1 MSEENK
7 ETITLTLDP
16 ESEATTTVLT
26 EPILTSSKQE
36 IEKPSEPL
44 AEIKIDPGLFNE
56 QEMKAIDDFAQKI
69 NIKDTNQIIQYGSA
83 PQKKLAD
90 FSEKTLESVKTKDL
104 GEVGELLSSVV
115 IELKETDI
123 DDEEKKGIFGLF
135 NKGKNKLEV
144 MKTRYAKAETNV
156 EKVAENLE
164 NQQVVLIKDNAMLDQ
179 MYNLNAQYFKE
190 LSMYILAGK
199 KKLQEVEA
207 KDLPEAKA
215 KAERTQLP
223 EDAQAYQDLVFF
235 VDRFEKKLY
244 DLELSRMIAIQT
256 APQLR
261 MLQSSNSVMID
272 KIQTTLV
279 NTIPLWKNQL
289 VLAFG
294 LNHAKQAAKAQ
305 REVTNMTNELLKKNA
320 DTLHLAAT
328 ETAKETNRGIV
339 DIETLQHTNEKLIQT
354 FDEVLQIQAE
364 GRKKRQEAE
373 SQMLAMEQQ
382 LKQKML
388 EIRR

>member
-44 AEIKIDPGLFNE
+44 ADIKIDPGLFNE

-223 EDAQAYQDLVFF
+223 EDAQAYQDLVSF

>member
-1 MSEENK
+1 MSEEKK

-16 ESEATTTVLT
+16 ENQTTTTVLT
-26 EPILTSSKQE
+26 EPALAAPTQE
-36 IEKPSEPL
+36 ITKPTEPL
-44 AEIKIDPGLFNE
+44 ADVKIDHDLFNE

-207 KDLPEAKA
+207 KDLPEAKD

-223 EDAQAYQDLVFF
+223 EDAQAYQDLVSF

>member
-16 ESEATTTVLT
+16 ESEAATTVLT

-44 AEIKIDPGLFNE
+44 ADIKIDPGLFNE

-223 EDAQAYQDLVFF
+223 EDAQAYQDLVSF

>member
-1 MSEENK
+1 MTEENK
-7 ETITLTLDP
+7 ETISLTLEP
-16 ESEATTTVLT
+16 EQEPVSRTLT
-26 EPILTSSKQE
+26 EPALATPKQE
-36 IEKPSEPL
+36 VAEPL
-44 AEIKIDPGLFNE
+44 ADVHIDTTQFSE
-56 QEMKAIDDFAQKI
+56 QEMKMIEDFASKI

-104 GEVGELLSSVV
+104 GDVGDMLANVV
-115 IELKETDI
+115 IELKETDPKA
-123 DDEEKKGIFGLF
+123 EEKKGIFGFF
-135 NKGKNKLEV
+135 NKGKNQLEA
-144 MKTRYAKAETNV
+144 MKARYAKAETNV
-156 EKVAENLE
+156 TKVAENLE
-164 NQQVVLIKDNAMLDQ
+164 NQQIVLIKDNAMLDQ
-179 MYNLNAQYFKE
+179 MYQLNAQYFKE

-199 KKLQEVEA
+199 KKLKETEQT
-207 KDLPEAKA
+207 DLPQAKQ
-215 KAERTQLP
+215 KAERSQLP
-223 EDAQAYQDLVFF
+223 EDAQAYQDLISF

-244 DLELSRMIAIQT
+244 DLELSRMISIQT

-305 REVTNMTNELLKKNA
+305 REVTDMTNELLKKNA
-320 DTLHLAAT
+320 ESLHMASV
-328 ETAKETNRGIV
+328 ETARETNRGIV
-339 DIETLQHTNEKLIQT
+339 DIETLQQTNEKLIQT
-354 FDEVLQIQAE
+354 FDEVMQIQKE
-364 GRKKRQEAE
+364 GRQKRLQAE
-373 SQMLAMEQQ
+373 STMLDMENQ
-382 LKQKML
+382 LKKKML

>member
-1 MSEENK
+1 
-7 ETITLTLDP
+7 
-16 ESEATTTVLT
+16 
-26 EPILTSSKQE
+26 
-36 IEKPSEPL
+36 
-44 AEIKIDPGLFNE
+44 
-56 QEMKAIDDFAQKI
+56 
-69 NIKDTNQIIQYGSA
+69 
-83 PQKKLAD
+83 
-90 FSEKTLESVKTKDL
+90 
-104 GEVGELLSSVV
+104 
-115 IELKETDI
+115 
-123 DDEEKKGIFGLF
+123 
-135 NKGKNKLEV
+135 
-144 MKTRYAKAETNV
+144 
-156 EKVAENLE
+156 
-164 NQQVVLIKDNAMLDQ
+164 MLDQ

-223 EDAQAYQDLVFF
+223 EDAQAYQDLVSF

-244 DLELSRMIAIQT
+244 DLELSRMLAIQT

>member
-279 NTIPLWKNQL
+279 NTIPLWKNQ
-289 VLAFG
+289 
-294 LNHAKQAAKAQ
+294 
-305 REVTNMTNELLKKNA
+305 
-320 DTLHLAAT
+320 
-328 ETAKETNRGIV
+328 
-339 DIETLQHTNEKLIQT
+339 
-354 FDEVLQIQAE
+354 QI
-364 GRKKRQEAE
+364 GRAHV
-373 SQMLAMEQQ
+373 
-382 LKQKML
+382 
-388 EIRR
+388 

>member
-7 ETITLTLDP
+7 DVITLTLNP
-16 ESEATTTVLT
+16 EEEEVKTVLS
-26 EPILTSSKQE
+26 EPVLTQPKQE
-36 IEKPSEPL
+36 VSRKEPL
-44 AEIKIDPGLFNE
+44 EDIKIDEKIFSD
-56 QEMKAIDDFAQKI
+56 QEMRTINDFASKI
-69 NIKDTNQIIQYGSA
+69 NIKDSNQIIQYGSA

-90 FSEKTLESVKTKDL
+90 FSEKTLKTVRTKDL
-104 GEVGELLSSVV
+104 DEVGDMLTAVV
-115 IELKETDI
+115 IELKDTDI
-123 DDEEKKGIFGLF
+123 EKEEKKGLFGLF
-135 NKGKNKLEV
+135 NKGKNSLQL
-144 MKTRYAKAETNV
+144 MKTKYDKAETNV
-156 EKVAENLE
+156 EKVAASLE

-179 MYNLNAQYFKE
+179 MYDLNAQYFKE

-199 KKLQEVEA
+199 KKLAEVEN

-215 KAERTQLP
+215 KAEASQLP
-223 EDAQAYQDLVFF
+223 EDAQAYQDLVSF

-244 DLELSRMIAIQT
+244 DLQLSRMISIQT

-261 MLQSSNSVMID
+261 MLQSSNAVMID

-320 DTLHLAAT
+320 DTLHIAAT
-328 ETAKETNRGIV
+328 ETARETNRGIV
-339 DIETLQHTNEKLIQT
+339 DIETLQQTNAKLIQT

-364 GRKKRQEAE
+364 GRQKRKEAE
-373 SQMLAMEQQ
+373 QQMQSMENE
-382 LKQKML
+382 LKKKMM
-388 EIRR
+388 EMRR

>member
-320 DTLHLAAT
+320 DTLHLATT